1 MGRSSWKHADICLG
15 REHRTLACEMAGGLD
30 FELSSHGEE
39 KCKRS
44 QGSLLSWIKV
54 REACRLNESGI
65 RSRWQ
70 TEKTGLESD
79 RINKVELPLDD
90 MYKERKK
97 IGLFVSKN
105 KEER

>member
-30 FELSSHGEE
+30 LELSSHGEE

-54 REACRLNESGI
+54 RQTCRLNESGI
-65 RSRWQ
+65 RRRWQ
-70 TEKTGLESD
+70 TEKRRLESD
-79 RINKVELPLDD
+79 KINKVGLALDD
-90 MYKERKK
+90 MYNGHKK
-97 IGLFVSKN
+97 TGLFVNKN